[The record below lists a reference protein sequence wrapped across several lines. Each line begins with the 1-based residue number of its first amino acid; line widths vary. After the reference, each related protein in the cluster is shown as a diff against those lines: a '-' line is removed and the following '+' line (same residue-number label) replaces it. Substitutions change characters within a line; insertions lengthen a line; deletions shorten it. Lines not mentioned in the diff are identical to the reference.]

1 MRGQYFYSD
10 IDNARAY
17 FFTSPNDSSLTP
29 RQILWHLLLLLLTAI
44 TTTISGTVFPFLM
57 QGWEL
62 DAIFR
67 LVTQNLAP
75 WFNGLIFSFTLLVI
89 LGAHELGHYLTCRY
103 YHIQASLPYFIPV
116 PPPLGVGTLGAFIK
130 IKSPI
135 HTRRALFDVG
145 LSGPLAGFIFAL
157 PAAFAGIYFGQAS
170 PLTTTTAPETISFN
184 YPLLFTLIAKLT
196 GTTPNVIWNPIWFAC
211 WVGMLATALNLLPV
225 GQLDGGHVVYALF
238 GKKGHRLVAVL
249 VTFSQAAIAAIAF
262 TEYNWAGGFIYTIML
277 TILLMLRHPQV
288 TDETEP
294 LGRSRQVF
302 GFIALIV
309 FILSFMPIPLKM
321 N

>member
-17 FFTSPNDSSLTP
+17 FVADPTLSP
-29 RQILWHLLLLLLTAI
+29 RQILWHLLLLLLTI
-44 TTTISGTVFPFLM
+44 LTTTISGTTFPFLI

-62 DAIFR
+62 DAIFH
-67 LVTQNLAP
+67 LVTHNFTP
-75 WFNGLIFSFTLLVI
+75 WLNGLAFSFTLLVI
-89 LGAHELGHYLTCRY
+89 LGTHELGHYLTCRY
-103 YHIQASLPYFIPV
+103 YHIHASLPYFIPI
-116 PPPLGVGTLGAFIK
+116 PPPLGIGTLGAFIK

-145 LSGPLAGFIFAL
+145 LSGPLAGFIFAI
-157 PAAFAGIYFGQAS
+157 PAAFAGIYFGQAL
-170 PLTTTTAPETISFN
+170 PTPMANTTEIINFSH
-184 YPLLFTLIAKLT
+184 PLLFTLIAQLT
-196 GTTPNVIWNPIWFAC
+196 GTNPSVIWNPIWFAC

-238 GKKGHRLVAVL
+238 GKTGHRVVAVL
-249 VTFSQAAIAAIAF
+249 VTFCQAAIAAVAF
-262 TEYNWAGGFIYTIML
+262 TKYNWAGGFIYTVML

-294 LGRSRQVF
+294 LGLVRKIF
-302 GFIALIV
+302 GVIALIV
-309 FILSFMPIPLKM
+309 FVLSFMPIPLRISE
-321 N
+321 